1 MNKLKNDK
9 ESESNSETSSHQQ
22 QILFNEAD
30 LLMSDAQSMLENTH
44 DQNQIVFN
52 NDDYIHVNE
61 ETEWST
67 ENLNTHEKSLST
79 KSKKPRWLLRIISSL
94 FLVVITI
101 EMIDFFTVGFVQSP
115 FVTSL
120 YAIILAGVA
129 SLAGAAVFREF
140 ISLKQFKRRETLK
153 GQAQD
158 LLQQN
163 TSNSSML
170 QETESLSKIDDVE
183 SFCQKLS
190 DNLPCDLVQEQ
201 EQAWQSILASEH
213 SPAELMQLYSRVV
226 LTKVDDKALAEV
238 AKYSTEAV
246 ALVALSPIALLDM
259 LIILVRNLKMINKIA
274 GLYGLKLGY
283 WSRIKLIKQVFVNMV
298 YAGASELVADFGSEM
313 IGADLLGK
321 LSGRLAQ
328 GLGAGLLTSRLGIK
342 TMELCRPIPFDGK
355 PKLGQVRTKMLGTIK
370 ELLIKKN

>member
-67 ENLNTHEKSLST
+67 ENSNTHEKSLST

>member
-52 NDDYIHVNE
+52 NDDSIHVNE

-67 ENLNTHEKSLST
+67 ENSNTYEKSLST

-101 EMIDFFTVGFVQSP
+101 EMIGFFTVGFVQSP

-140 ISLKQFKRRETLK
+140 ISLKQFKRREILK

>member
-1 MNKLKNDK
+1 MNKLKKDK

-30 LLMSDAQSMLENTH
+30 LLMSDAQIILENTH

-52 NDDYIHVNE
+52 NDDYIHVSE
-61 ETEWST
+61 DTEWST
-67 ENLNTHEKSLST
+67 ENSNTHDDILSA
-79 KSKKPRWLLRIISSL
+79 KPKKPRWLLRIISSL
-94 FLVVITI
+94 LLVAITI
-101 EMIDFFTVGFVQSP
+101 EMVDFFTVGFVQSP

-129 SLAGAAVFREF
+129 SLAGAAVLREF
-140 ISLKQFKRRETLK
+140 ISLKQFKRREILK

-163 TSNSSML
+163 TLNGTMP
-170 QETESLSKIDDVE
+170 QENKSLSKINDVE

-370 ELLIKKN
+370 ELLIKKK